1 MPEAQLNYFQF
12 NNKIYNTAEFD
23 NLYTDIFPSVYE
35 VIRIIDRVPLFLEDH
50 YARFMNSLKLASG
63 NRNYDIKYDDIEKS
77 INNLIKLNNI
87 SNCNIKIVFNNIGHD
102 KNNEYYFFIK
112 SIYPDKSLYDEGIK
126 TFTYNAV
133 RNNPNAKIINQD
145 LRDTV
150 NRLLKEKNC
159 YEALLVN
166 DNDEITE
173 GSRSNMFFLKGK
185 TVYTSPVGD
194 VLPGITRQKIIKL
207 LRENEIEFKEE
218 PILENGIENFDSAF
232 MSGTSPKVLPIS
244 YINDIKFSIKNELL
258 QKIMKIY
265 DDEITSYIKSHK
277 KQQ

>member
-23 NLYTDIFPSVYE
+23 NLYKDFFPSVYE

-50 YARFMNSLKLASG
+50 YTRFMNSLKLASG
-63 NRNYDIKYDDIEKS
+63 SSNYDIKYVDIEKS

-87 SNCNIKIVFNNIGHD
+87 SNCNIKIVVNNIGHD

-133 RNNPNAKIINQD
+133 RNNPNAKIINHD

-150 NRLLKEKNC
+150 NRLLNEKNC

-173 GSRSNMFFLKGK
+173 GSRSNMFFLKDK

-207 LRENEIEFKEE
+207 LRKNEIEFKEE
-218 PILENGIENFDSAF
+218 PILENEIENFDSAF

-277 KQQ
+277 KQK

>member
-12 NNKIYNTAEFD
+12 NNKIYNTTEFD
-23 NLYTDIFPSVYE
+23 NLYKDFFPSVYE

-50 YARFMNSLKLASG
+50 YTRFMNSLKLASG
-63 NRNYDIKYDDIEKS
+63 SSNYDIKYVDIEKS

-87 SNCNIKIVFNNIGHD
+87 SNCNIKIVVNNIGHD

>member
-23 NLYTDIFPSVYE
+23 NLYKDFFPSVYE

-50 YARFMNSLKLASG
+50 YTRFMNSLKLASG
-63 NRNYDIKYDDIEKS
+63 NRNYDIKYVDIEKS

-87 SNCNIKIVFNNIGHD
+87 SNYNIKIVVNNIGHD

-133 RNNPNAKIINQD
+133 RNNPNAKIINHD

-166 DNDEITE
+166 NNDEITE
-173 GSRSNMFFLKGK
+173 GSRSNMFFLKDK

-207 LRENEIEFKEE
+207 LSENEIEFKEE
-218 PILENGIENFDSAF
+218 PILENEIEIFDSAF

-265 DDEITSYIKSHK
+265 DDKITSYIKSHK